1 MQKLFENWREFRK
14 ETLNE
19 VSDYE
24 IFRRAKVNPYTGE
37 KMSYETTPVTK
48 QEAARN
54 REVMRQVVSLGDP
67 TGVSTW
73 PDVEVAWN
81 DVNKDPTYGNS
92 GIFVL
97 QLAGAIPLIGKLP
110 QWVRK
115 GAKLLGIV
123 DNLSD
128 VSKAHRMTG
137 TAQGIAQ
144 ADKIDDAL
152 DTARA
157 SIQRNMSGEVSQ
169 GAVVGSRV
177 GAKVAGHGP
186 QINKMGKKAGIFLDN
201 DNRAFVTV
209 ITDTGPVTF
218 MYSSGTSYQML
229 NNAGQVAASPK
240 MWTPVGDF
248 AGGTYKK
255 YVAKNYKLGPGQGDI
270 PDPRF
275 GSGNVELYNRLLS
288 ISDDWHNFLV
298 QRYGLEW
305 PHQIHTNPEITE
317 FVEQAI
323 DQGAFR
329 RLRGVAGQI
338 GKYPSPDSEFGKIS
352 AVLQRL
358 SPDGKVTGELKDA
371 FGQWVRGDALEYNSW
386 RRGQLN
392 RHGSQNQ
399 PLEERRVTNKKST
412 SKLLVSIK
420 TSTI

>member
-54 REVMRQVVSLGDP
+54 REVMRQIVSIGDP

-157 SIQRNMSGEVSQ
+157 S
-169 GAVVGSRV
+169 
-177 GAKVAGHGP
+177 
-186 QINKMGKKAGIFLDN
+186 
-201 DNRAFVTV
+201 
-209 ITDTGPVTF
+209 
-218 MYSSGTSYQML
+218 
-229 NNAGQVAASPK
+229 
-240 MWTPVGDF
+240 
-248 AGGTYKK
+248 
-255 YVAKNYKLGPGQGDI
+255 YVY
-270 PDPRF
+270 
-275 GSGNVELYNRLLS
+275 V
-288 ISDDWHNFLV
+288 
-298 QRYGLEW
+298 
-305 PHQIHTNPEITE
+305 
-317 FVEQAI
+317 
-323 DQGAFR
+323 
-329 RLRGVAGQI
+329 
-338 GKYPSPDSEFGKIS
+338 
-352 AVLQRL
+352 
-358 SPDGKVTGELKDA
+358 
-371 FGQWVRGDALEYNSW
+371 
-386 RRGQLN
+386 
-392 RHGSQNQ
+392 
-399 PLEERRVTNKKST
+399 
-412 SKLLVSIK
+412 
-420 TSTI
+420 